1 MINYILNNSHKI
13 IQYTMVHFSLTISA
27 ILVSLILW
35 IPLGVYMSRKKK
47 IANIILGV
55 SNVLYC
61 IPSIGMFALLIT
73 VPFLGLGRKSAI
85 IALILYSMM
94 PMTRSVYTG
103 ITNVDKS
110 LIEAVKGMGMD
121 QKNIFWE
128 VELPMAIPSI
138 FSGFRIMTIMITS
151 TATLAT
157 YIGEKNLGRLI
168 SQGLSRSNMEMVLT
182 GAVLV
187 SVIAVLLDYILS
199 KIENKLSWYNIKA
212 GDK

>member
-1 MINYILNNSHKI
+1 MLNNSNKI
-13 IQYTMVHFSLTISA
+13 IEYTMAHFSLTISA
-27 ILVSLILW
+27 ILISLILW
-35 IPLGVYMSRKKK
+35 IPLGVYMSRNEKL
-47 IANIILGV
+47 ANIVLGI
-55 SNVLYC
+55 SNILYC
-61 IPSIGMFALLIT
+61 IPSIAMFALLIT

-103 ITNVDKS
+103 IKNVDKS

-121 QKNIFWE
+121 SKNIFWE

-168 SQGLSRSNMEMVLT
+168 SQGLSRSNMEMVMT
-182 GAVLV
+182 GAVIV
-187 SVIAVLLDYILS
+187 SIIAVLLDYILS
-199 KIENKLSWYNIKA
+199 RIENKLSWYNTNA
-212 GDK
+212 GGE

>member
-1 MINYILNNSHKI
+1 
-13 IQYTMVHFSLTISA
+13 
-27 ILVSLILW
+27 
-35 IPLGVYMSRKKK
+35 MSRKKK